1 MSVEILNIKEYKI
14 IAKSSKKK
22 AGRALLKCN
31 KIGFKA
37 QSLLKRGHMI
47 MTFIPISQEY
57 VIIINVFSP
66 NMNLKYR
73 SQNLIKLKEE
83 LDKYIIIV
91 KIFT

>member
-1 MSVEILNIKEYKI
+1 
-14 IAKSSKKK
+14 
-22 AGRALLKCN
+22 
-31 KIGFKA
+31 
-37 QSLLKRGHMI
+37 

-91 KIFT
+91 KIFTKYSVQYINIDEDI